1 MGHEL
6 EASNFALQ
14 VEIGIVSSVAADKQ
28 LRTIRKTKKDM
39 DKLQAECDR
48 WENKAGESM
57 AEVET
62 GALRESQ
69 LKADV
74 LALRQQVAKL
84 KKEHTNEKKLL
95 AELQHDTFD
104 KMQKQVQT
112 LEGSRNWWKDK
123 QMSTDNLYKDTLVL
137 EKLMKAKIVSL
148 QQATKR
154 ANRAHKEDLKV
165 QAKDNKAVAGILEEE
180 YTQLREQMHEAAV
193 VRERQMQ
200 YDLEVI

>member
-14 VEIGIVSSVAADKQ
+14 VEIGIVSSVADAKQ

-39 DKLQAECDR
+39 DKLLAECDR
-48 WENKAGESM
+48 WENKAGEFVAQM
-57 AEVET
+57 ET
-62 GALRESQ
+62 GTLRESQ

-84 KKEHTNEKKLL
+84 QKEHTNEKKLL
-95 AELQHDTFD
+95 AKLQHDQLD

-112 LEGSRNWWKDK
+112 LEDSRNWWKDK
-123 QMSTDNLYKDTLVL
+123 QISTDNLYKDTLGL
-137 EKLMKAKIVSL
+137 EKIMKAKIVSF

-180 YTQLREQMHEAAV
+180 HTQLRDQMQEAAV